1 MVKAIDPSGIPPHK
15 NPIPA
20 AAIHGGILISSVIS
34 GKSSV
39 TDAYSKDKN
48 EQISLVFEYV
58 EKIISEAG
66 GTVQD
71 IIKMDL
77 YFRDKNDRSLVN
89 LEWEKM
95 FPDPKK
101 RPARHA
107 QIGDLP
113 ENCCLQVTIMAVINK
128 KF

>member
-1 MVKAIDPSGIPPHK
+1 MVKAINPSDIPPHK
-15 NPIPA
+15 NPIPV
-20 AAIHGGILISSVIS
+20 AAIHRGILISSVIS
-34 GKSSV
+34 GKLSV
-39 TDAYSKDKN
+39 TDAYPKDKT
-48 EQISLVFEYV
+48 EQISLVFKYIEN
-58 EKIISEAG
+58 IMSEAG
-66 GTVQD
+66 GVVQD

-89 LEWEKM
+89 PEWERM

-113 ENCCLQVTIMAVINK
+113 ENCCLQVTITAVIDR
-128 KF
+128 

>member
-1 MVKAIDPSGIPPHK
+1 MVKAIDPSDIPPHK

-39 TDAYSKDKN
+39 TDAYSKDKT
-48 EQISLVFEYV
+48 EQISLVFKYI

-66 GTVQD
+66 GNVQD

-77 YFRDKNDRSLVN
+77 YFRDKADRSLVN
-89 LEWEKM
+89 PEWERM

-113 ENCCLQVTIMAVINK
+113 ENCCLQVTITAVID
-128 KF
+128 

>member
-1 MVKAIDPSGIPPHK
+1 MVKAIDPNDIPPHK

-34 GKSSV
+34 GKSFV
-39 TDAYSKDKN
+39 TDAYSKDKK
-48 EQISLVFEYV
+48 EQISLVFEYI
-58 EKIISEAG
+58 EKIIFEAG
-66 GTVQD
+66 GSVQD

-77 YFRDKNDRSLVN
+77 YFRDKTDRSLVN
-89 LEWEKM
+89 PEWEKM
-95 FPDPKK
+95 FPNPKK

-113 ENCCLQVTIMAVINK
+113 ENCCLQVTITAVIDR
-128 KF
+128 

>member
-1 MVKAIDPSGIPPHK
+1 MVKAIDPSDIPLHK

-34 GKSSV
+34 GKSLV
-39 TDAYSKDKN
+39 TDAYSKDKK
-48 EQISLVFEYV
+48 EQISLVFEYI
-58 EKIISEAG
+58 EKIIFEAG
-66 GTVQD
+66 GSVQD

-89 LEWEKM
+89 PEWEKM
-95 FPDPKK
+95 FPNPKQ

-113 ENCCLQVTIMAVINK
+113 KNCCLQVTITAVVDR
-128 KF
+128 

>member
-1 MVKAIDPSGIPPHK
+1 MVKAIDPSDIPPHK

-34 GKSSV
+34 GKSLV
-39 TDAYSKDKN
+39 TDAYSKDKK

-77 YFRDKNDRSLVN
+77 YFRDKSDRSLVN
-89 LEWEKM
+89 PEWEKM
-95 FPDPKK
+95 FPNSKK

-113 ENCCLQVTIMAVINK
+113 ESCCLQVTITAVIDR
-128 KF
+128 

>member
-1 MVKAIDPSGIPPHK
+1 MVKAINPSDIPPHK

-20 AAIHGGILISSVIS
+20 AAIHGGVLISSVIS
-34 GKSSV
+34 GKSLV
-39 TDAYSKDKN
+39 TDVYSKDKK
-48 EQISLVFEYV
+48 EQISLAFEYI

-89 LEWEKM
+89 PEWERM

-113 ENCCLQVTIMAVINK
+113 ENCCLQVTITAVIDR
-128 KF
+128 

>member
-1 MVKAIDPSGIPPHK
+1 MVKAIDPSDIPPHK

-39 TDAYSKDKN
+39 TDSYPQDKT
-48 EQISLVFEYV
+48 EQISLVFKYIEN
-58 EKIISEAG
+58 IISEAG
-66 GTVQD
+66 GNVQN

-77 YFRDKNDRSLVN
+77 YFRDKGDRSLVN
-89 LEWEKM
+89 PEWEKM

-113 ENCCLQVTIMAVINK
+113 ENCCLQVTLTAVIDR
-128 KF
+128 

>member
-1 MVKAIDPSGIPPHK
+1 MVKAIDPSDIPPHK

-34 GKSSV
+34 GKSLV
-39 TDAYSKDKN
+39 TDAYSKDKK

-113 ENCCLQVTIMAVINK
+113 ENCCLQVTITAVIDR
-128 KF
+128 

>member
-1 MVKAIDPSGIPPHK
+1 MVKAIDPSDIPPHK

-34 GKSSV
+34 GKSLV
-39 TDAYSKDKN
+39 TDAYSKDKK
-48 EQISLVFEYV
+48 EQISLVFEYI
-58 EKIISEAG
+58 EKIIFEAG
-66 GTVQD
+66 GSVQD

-89 LEWEKM
+89 PEWEKM
-95 FPDPKK
+95 FPNPKE

-113 ENCCLQVTIMAVINK
+113 KNCCLQVTITAGIDR
-128 KF
+128 

>member
-20 AAIHGGILISSVIS
+20 AAIHGDFLVSSVIS
-34 GKSSV
+34 GKSLV
-39 TDAYSKDKN
+39 TDAYSTDKN

-89 LEWEKM
+89 PEWERM
-95 FPDPKK
+95 FPNPNK

-113 ENCCLQVTIMAVINK
+113 ENCCLQVTITAVIDK
-128 KF
+128 

>member
-1 MVKAIDPSGIPPHK
+1 MVKAIDPSDIPSHK

-39 TDAYSKDKN
+39 TDAYSKDKT
-48 EQISLVFEYV
+48 EQISLVFKYI

-66 GTVQD
+66 GSVQN

-77 YFRDKNDRSLVN
+77 YFRDKSDRSLVN
-89 LEWEKM
+89 PEWEKM

-113 ENCCLQVTIMAVINK
+113 ENCCLQVTITAVIDG
-128 KF
+128 

>member
-1 MVKAIDPSGIPPHK
+1 MVKAIDPSDIPPHK

-20 AAIHGGILISSVIS
+20 AAIHGGVLISSVIS
-34 GKSSV
+34 GKSLV
-39 TDAYSKDKN
+39 TDVYSKDKK
-48 EQISLVFEYV
+48 EQISLAFEYI

-89 LEWEKM
+89 PEWERM

-113 ENCCLQVTIMAVINK
+113 ENCCLQVTITAVIDR
-128 KF
+128 

>member
-1 MVKAIDPSGIPPHK
+1 MVRAIDPIDIPPHK

-20 AAIHGGILISSVIS
+20 AAIHGGVLISSVIS

-39 TDAYSKDKN
+39 TDAYSKDKT
-48 EQISLVFEYV
+48 EQISLVFKYI

-66 GTVQD
+66 GSVQN

-77 YFRDKNDRSLVN
+77 YFRDKSDRSLVN
-89 LEWEKM
+89 PEWEKM

-113 ENCCLQVTIMAVINK
+113 ENCCLQVTLTAVIDR
-128 KF
+128 

>member
-1 MVKAIDPSGIPPHK
+1 MVKAIDPSDIPLHK

-34 GKSSV
+34 GKSLV
-39 TDAYSKDKN
+39 TDAYSKDKK
-48 EQISLVFEYV
+48 EQISLVFEYI
-58 EKIISEAG
+58 EKIIFEAG
-66 GTVQD
+66 GCVQD

-89 LEWEKM
+89 PAWEKM
-95 FPDPKK
+95 FPNPKE

-113 ENCCLQVTIMAVINK
+113 KNCCLQVTIMAVIDR
-128 KF
+128 

>member
-1 MVKAIDPSGIPPHK
+1 MVKAIDPSDIPPHK

-39 TDAYSKDKN
+39 TDAYSKDKT
-48 EQISLVFEYV
+48 EQISLVFKYI

-66 GTVQD
+66 GSVQN

-77 YFRDKNDRSLVN
+77 YSISNFN
-89 LEWEKM
+89 
-95 FPDPKK
+95 
-101 RPARHA
+101 
-107 QIGDLP
+107 I
-113 ENCCLQVTIMAVINK
+113 
-128 KF
+128 

>member
-1 MVKAIDPSGIPPHK
+1 MVKAIDPSDIPPHK

-39 TDAYSKDKN
+39 TDSYPQDKT
-48 EQISLVFEYV
+48 EQISLVFKYIEN
-58 EKIISEAG
+58 IITEAG
-66 GTVQD
+66 GNVQD

-77 YFRDKNDRSLVN
+77 YFRDKGDRSLVN
-89 LEWEKM
+89 PEWERM

-113 ENCCLQVTIMAVINK
+113 ENCCLQVTITAVIDR
-128 KF
+128 

>member
-1 MVKAIDPSGIPPHK
+1 MVKAIDPSDIPPHK

-20 AAIHGGILISSVIS
+20 AAIHGGVLISSVIS
-34 GKSSV
+34 GKSLV
-39 TDAYSKDKN
+39 TDVYSKDKK
-48 EQISLVFEYV
+48 EQISLAFEYI

-89 LEWEKM
+89 PEWERM

-113 ENCCLQVTIMAVINK
+113 ENCCLQATITAVIDR
-128 KF
+128 

>member
-1 MVKAIDPSGIPPHK
+1 MVKAIDPSDIPPHK

-39 TDAYSKDKN
+39 TDSYPQDKT
-48 EQISLVFEYV
+48 EQISLVFKYIEN
-58 EKIISEAG
+58 IITEAG
-66 GTVQD
+66 GNVQD

-77 YFRDKNDRSLVN
+77 YFRDKGDRSLVN
-89 LEWEKM
+89 PEWEKM

-107 QIGDLP
+107 QMGDLP
-113 ENCCLQVTIMAVINK
+113 ENCCLQVTITAVIDR
-128 KF
+128 

>member
-1 MVKAIDPSGIPPHK
+1 MVKAIDPSDIPPHK

-34 GKSSV
+34 GKSLV
-39 TDAYSKDKN
+39 TDSYSQDKT
-48 EQISLVFEYV
+48 EQISLVFKYI

-66 GTVQD
+66 GNVQD

-77 YFRDKNDRSLVN
+77 YFRDKGDRSLVN
-89 LEWEKM
+89 PEWEKM

-113 ENCCLQVTIMAVINK
+113 ENCCLQVTLTAVIDR
-128 KF
+128 

>member
-1 MVKAIDPSGIPPHK
+1 MVKAIDPSDLPPHK

-39 TDAYSKDKN
+39 TDAYSKDKT
-48 EQISLVFEYV
+48 EQISLVFKYI

-66 GTVQD
+66 GSVQN

-77 YFRDKNDRSLVN
+77 YFRDKSDRLLVN
-89 LEWEKM
+89 PEWEKM
-95 FPDPKK
+95 FPDSKK

-113 ENCCLQVTIMAVINK
+113 ENCCLQVTITAVIDR
-128 KF
+128 

>member
-1 MVKAIDPSGIPPHK
+1 MVKAIDPSDIPPHK

-39 TDAYSKDKN
+39 TDAYSKDKT
-48 EQISLVFEYV
+48 EQISLVFKYI

-66 GTVQD
+66 GSVQN

-89 LEWEKM
+89 PEWERM

-113 ENCCLQVTIMAVINK
+113 ENCCLQVTITAVIDR
-128 KF
+128 